1 MSTKFKKGDRVLVV
15 DDDMGGV
22 VAFAKADQV
31 TIITDFDVSITYHER
46 ELVLDAPLNID
57 QVVVKKEPEKKKGK
71 QRQVSR
77 KKAREIPAVEIDL
90 HIHQLVK
97 TERGMDAYDKLN
109 LQIDTARH
117 RLEWARRER
126 IPKLVFIHGV
136 GEGVLKKEIEY
147 LLDRYNDLT
156 YYDADYQKYGRG
168 ATEVYIYQNPKK

>member
-57 QVVVKKEPEKKKGK
+57 QVVVKKEPKKKKGK

-90 HIHQLVK
+90 HIHQLVN